1 MKVIKFGGSSLADAK
16 QIKKVCNI
24 ILSDRQRRIAVV
36 SAPGKRDDNDT
47 KVTDLLIALAETCR
61 DKGDT
66 ESALDAVIDRYASI
80 AKDLH
85 LGKDIVRTIKKDLL
99 ARIEKLS
106 SDADNYGMFLDLL
119 KAAGEDNS
127 AKLVACYLQS
137 IGENAEYID
146 PKEAGLILSNEFGN
160 AQVLPHSYELL
171 SKLAERDTIMIFPG
185 FFGYSEDG
193 EVVTFSRGGSDV
205 TGGVL
210 AAAVNADV
218 YENFTDVDFVYAANP
233 KLIQNPFPIPL
244 FTYEEMRELSYAGF
258 SVLHEEA
265 LAPVYKKGI
274 PVNIRNTNNPDAPG
288 TFIVPDKTA
297 PKPTLPVAGI
307 AADTGFLT
315 IHVYKYMMNRLI
327 GYGRKLLSV
336 LEEEGVSFE
345 HMPSGID
352 SISLIIREKNC
363 PPETLQRIVDKYKAL
378 EADSVTVDKDQA
390 IVMLVGR
397 GMTKNVGVLAG
408 ATAAFAKAKINIRMI
423 NQGSSEVSIMF
434 GVEAKD
440 AKNSVIA
447 LYNEFFN

>member
-24 ILSDRQRRIAVV
+24 ILSDRERRIAVV

-47 KVTDLLIALAETCR
+47 KVTDLLISLAETCR

-66 ESALDAVIDRYASI
+66 ELALDAVIDRYSSI

-85 LGKDIVRTIKKDLL
+85 LGKEIVRTIKKDLL
-99 ARIEKLS
+99 GRMEKLAD
-106 SDADNYGMFLDLL
+106 DASNYGMFLDLL

-137 IGENAEYID
+137 IGEKAEYID
-146 PKEAGLILSNEFGN
+146 PKEAGMILSNEFGN

-193 EVVTFSRGGSDV
+193 DVVTFSRGGSDV

-315 IHVYKYMMNRLI
+315 IHVYKYMMNRMI
-327 GYGRKLLSV
+327 GYGRKLLSI

-352 SISLIIREKNC
+352 SISLIVREKNC
-363 PPETLQRIVDKYKAL
+363 PPETLKRIVEKIKAL

-397 GMTKNVGVLAG
+397 GMTKNVGVSTR

>member
-24 ILSDRQRRIAVV
+24 ILSDRERRIAVV

-47 KVTDLLIALAETCR
+47 KVTDLLISLAETCR

-66 ESALDAVIDRYASI
+66 ELALDAVIDRYASI

-85 LGKDIVRTIKKDLL
+85 LGKEIVRTIKKDLL
-99 ARIEKLS
+99 GRMEKLAD
-106 SDADNYGMFLDLL
+106 DASNYGMFLDLL

-137 IGENAEYID
+137 IGEKAEYID
-146 PKEAGLILSNEFGN
+146 PKEAGMILSNEFGN

-193 EVVTFSRGGSDV
+193 DVVTFSRGGSDV

-315 IHVYKYMMNRLI
+315 IHVYKYMMNRMI
-327 GYGRKLLSV
+327 GYGRKLLSI

-352 SISLIIREKNC
+352 SISLIVREKNC
-363 PPETLQRIVDKYKAL
+363 PPETLKRIVEKIKSL

-397 GMTKNVGVLAG
+397 GMTKNVGVSTR

>member
-1 MKVIKFGGSSLADAK
+1 
-16 QIKKVCNI
+16 
-24 ILSDRQRRIAVV
+24 
-36 SAPGKRDDNDT
+36 
-47 KVTDLLIALAETCR
+47 
-61 DKGDT
+61 
-66 ESALDAVIDRYASI
+66 
-80 AKDLH
+80 
-85 LGKDIVRTIKKDLL
+85 
-99 ARIEKLS
+99 
-106 SDADNYGMFLDLL
+106 
-119 KAAGEDNS
+119 
-127 AKLVACYLQS
+127 
-137 IGENAEYID
+137 
-146 PKEAGLILSNEFGN
+146 
-160 AQVLPHSYELL
+160 
-171 SKLAERDTIMIFPG
+171 
-185 FFGYSEDG
+185 
-193 EVVTFSRGGSDV
+193 
-205 TGGVL
+205 
-210 AAAVNADV
+210 
-218 YENFTDVDFVYAANP
+218 
-233 KLIQNPFPIPL
+233 
-244 FTYEEMRELSYAGF
+244 MRELSYAGF

-315 IHVYKYMMNRLI
+315 IHVYKYMMNRMI
-327 GYGRKLLSV
+327 GYGRKLLSI

-352 SISLIIREKNC
+352 SISLIVREKNC
-363 PPETLQRIVDKYKAL
+363 PPETLKRIVEKIKAL

-397 GMTKNVGVLAG
+397 GMTKNVGVSTR

>member
-1 MKVIKFGGSSLADAK
+1 MKVVKFGGTSLADAK
-16 QIKKVCNI
+16 QIQKVCRI
-24 ILSDRQRRIAVV
+24 ILSDKSRRIAVV
-36 SAPGKRDDNDT
+36 SAPGKRYSGDT
-47 KVTDLLIALAETCR
+47 KVTDLLIHLAETCAKKE
-61 DKGDT
+61 DP
-66 ESALDAVIDRYASI
+66 ESALEAVLERFSSI
-80 AKDLH
+80 AEDFS
-85 LGKDIVRTIKKDLL
+85 LGKEIVKTIKNDLL
-99 ARIEKLS
+99 ARMRSETE
-106 SDADNYGMFLDLL
+106 NFEMFLDLM
-119 KAAGEDNS
+119 KAAGEDNT

-137 IGENAEYID
+137 IGENAEYVN
-146 PKEAGLILSNEFGN
+146 PKDAGMFLSNEFGN

-171 SKLAERDTIMIFPG
+171 AKLAERDTIMIFPG

-193 EVVTFSRGGSDV
+193 DVVTFSRGGSDV

-210 AAAVNADV
+210 AAAVGAEV

-233 KLIQNPFPIPL
+233 KLIENPFPIPL

-265 LAPVYKKGI
+265 LAPVYQKGI
-274 PVNIRNTNNPDAPG
+274 SVNIRNTNNPDAPG
-288 TFIVPDKTA
+288 TFIVPDRTA

-315 IHVYKYMMNRLI
+315 IHVYKYMMNRLV
-327 GYGRKLLSV
+327 GFGRKLLSI

-363 PPETLQRIVDKYKAL
+363 PPEKLDRILEKYKQLHPDA
-378 EADSVTVDKDQA
+378 VTVDRDQA

-397 GMTKNVGVLAG
+397 GMTKSIGVATR
-408 ATAAFAKAKINIRMI
+408 ATAAFSRAKINIRMI

-440 AKNSVIA
+440 AKPSVIA

>member
-1 MKVIKFGGSSLADAK
+1 MKVVKFGGSSLADAK
-16 QIKKVCNI
+16 QIKKVCSI
-24 ILSDRQRRIAVV
+24 ILSDSQRRIVVV
-36 SAPGKRDDNDT
+36 SAPGKRYDADT
-47 KVTDLLIALAETCR
+47 KVTDLLIRLAKACQEGSGTDAALE
-61 DKGDT
+61 
-66 ESALDAVIDRYASI
+66 AVLERYAGI
-80 AKDLH
+80 AKDLN
-85 LGKDIVRTIKKDLL
+85 LGREIVYTIKNDLIS
-99 ARIEKLS
+99 RMHTSCK
-106 SDADNYGMFLDLL
+106 NYEMFEDLM

-127 AKLVACYLQS
+127 AKLIACYLQS

-146 PKEAGLILSNEFGN
+146 PKDAGMFLSSEFGN

-171 SKLAERDTIMIFPG
+171 AKLAERQTIMIFPG
-185 FFGYSEDG
+185 FFGYAEDG
-193 EVVTFSRGGSDV
+193 SVVTFSRGGSDV

-233 KLIQNPFPIPL
+233 KLIDNPFPIPL

-288 TFIVPDKTA
+288 TFIVPDKKA

-315 IHVYKYMMNRLI
+315 IHIYKYMMNRLI
-327 GYGRKLLSV
+327 GYARKLLSV
-336 LEEEGVSFE
+336 LEEEEVSFE

-363 PPETLQRIVDKYKAL
+363 PPEKLARILKKYEQL
-378 EADSVTVDKDQA
+378 DADSVTVDQDQA

-397 GMTKNVGVLAG
+397 GMTKTVGVATR
-408 ATAAFAKAKINIRMI
+408 ATAAFAKANINIRMI

-440 AKNSVIA
+440 AKPSVGA
-447 LYNEFFN
+447 PYNEFFN

>member
-16 QIKKVCNI
+16 QIRKVCSI
-24 ILSDRQRRIAVV
+24 VLSDSRRRIVVV
-36 SAPGKRDDNDT
+36 SAPGKRDNEDT
-47 KVTDLLIALAETCR
+47 KVTDLLISLAQTVR
-61 DKGDT
+61 DGGDT
-66 ESALDAVIDRYASI
+66 ETALDAVLRRYASI
-80 AKDLH
+80 AADL
-85 LGKDIVRTIKKDLL
+85 DIGTDIIKTIKSDLRSRMS
-99 ARIEKLS
+99 ANV
-106 SDADNYGMFLDLL
+106 ANYEMLEDLL
-119 KAAGEDNS
+119 KAAGEDNT
-127 AKLVACYLQS
+127 AKLVACYLRH

-146 PKEAGLILSNEFGN
+146 PKDAGMILSSEFGN
-160 AQVLPHSYELL
+160 AQVLPHSYEKLA
-171 SKLAERDTIMIFPG
+171 KLAERDTIMIFPG
-185 FFGYSEDG
+185 FFGYSEEGD
-193 EVVTFSRGGSDV
+193 VVTFSRGGSDV
-205 TGGVL
+205 TGGIL
-210 AAAVNADV
+210 AAAVNAEV

-274 PVNIRNTNNPDAPG
+274 PVNIRNTNNPDAAG
-288 TFIVPDKTA
+288 TLIVPENKA
-297 PKPTLPVAGI
+297 PKPTLPVSGI
-307 AADTGFLT
+307 AADTGFIT

-327 GYGRKLLSV
+327 GYARQLLSV

-363 PPETLQRIVDKYKAL
+363 SPEKLERIIGKYKQL
-378 EADSVTVDKDQA
+378 EADSVTVDRDQA

-397 GMTKNVGVLAG
+397 GMTKSVGV
-408 ATAAFAKAKINIRMI
+408 ATRAASAFSRSKINIRMI

-440 AKNSVIA
+440 AKPSVIA

>member
-24 ILSDRQRRIAVV
+24 ILSDRERRIAVV

-47 KVTDLLIALAETCR
+47 KVTDLLISLAETCR

-66 ESALDAVIDRYASI
+66 ELALDAVIDRYASI

-85 LGKDIVRTIKKDLL
+85 LGKEIVRTIKKDLL
-99 ARIEKLS
+99 GRMEKLAD
-106 SDADNYGMFLDLL
+106 DASNYGMFLDLL

-137 IGENAEYID
+137 IGEKAEYID
-146 PKEAGLILSNEFGN
+146 PKEAGMILSNEFGN

-193 EVVTFSRGGSDV
+193 DVVTFSRGGSDV

-315 IHVYKYMMNRLI
+315 IHVYKYMMNRMI
-327 GYGRKLLSV
+327 GYGRKLLSI

-352 SISLIIREKNC
+352 SISLIVREKNC
-363 PPETLQRIVDKYKAL
+363 PPETLKRIVEKIKAL

-397 GMTKNVGVLAG
+397 GMTKNVGVSTR

>member
-16 QIKKVCNI
+16 QIKKVCSI
-24 ILSDRQRRIAVV
+24 ILSDSQRRIVVV
-36 SAPGKRDDNDT
+36 SAPGKRYKEDT
-47 KVTDLLIALAETCR
+47 KVTDLLIRLAETCR
-61 DKGDT
+61 DGGDA
-66 ESALDAVIDRYASI
+66 EAALEAVVERYASI
-80 AKDLH
+80 AEDLN
-85 LGKDIVRTIKKDLL
+85 LGKEIIRTIKKDLV
-99 ARIEKLS
+99 ARTRTNPE
-106 SDADNYGMFLDLL
+106 NYGMFEDLL

-146 PKEAGLILSNEFGN
+146 PKEAGMFLSNEFGN

-171 SKLAERDTIMIFPG
+171 AKLAERETIMIFPG
-185 FFGYSEDG
+185 FFGYSESGD
-193 EVVTFSRGGSDV
+193 VVTFSRGGSDV

-210 AAAVNADV
+210 AAAVGADV

-233 KLIQNPFPIPL
+233 KLIEHPFPIPL

-288 TFIVPDKTA
+288 TFIVPDRKA
-297 PKPTLPVAGI
+297 PKPTFPVAGI
-307 AADTGFLT
+307 AADTGFIT

-327 GYGRKLLSV
+327 GYARKLLSV
-336 LEEEGVSFE
+336 LEEEGIAFE

-352 SISLIIREKNC
+352 SISLIIREKHC
-363 PPETLQRIVDKYKAL
+363 PPEKLERIVEKYKQL
-378 EADSVTVDKDQA
+378 DTDSVTVDKEQA

-397 GMTKNVGVLAG
+397 GMTKTVGVATR

-440 AKNSVIA
+440 AKPSVIA

>member
-24 ILSDRQRRIAVV
+24 ILSDRERRIAVV

-47 KVTDLLIALAETCR
+47 KVTDLLISLAETCR

-66 ESALDAVIDRYASI
+66 ELALDAVIDRYASI

-85 LGKDIVRTIKKDLL
+85 LGKEIVRTIKKDLL
-99 ARIEKLS
+99 GRMEKLAD
-106 SDADNYGMFLDLL
+106 DASNYGMFLDLL

-137 IGENAEYID
+137 IGEKAEYID
-146 PKEAGLILSNEFGN
+146 PKEAGMILSNEFGN
-160 AQVLPHSYELL
+160 AQVMPHSYELL

-193 EVVTFSRGGSDV
+193 DVVTFSRGGSDV

-315 IHVYKYMMNRLI
+315 IHVYKYMMNRMI
-327 GYGRKLLSV
+327 GYGRKLLSI

-352 SISLIIREKNC
+352 SISLIVREKNC
-363 PPETLQRIVDKYKAL
+363 PPETLKRIVEKIKAL

-397 GMTKNVGVLAG
+397 GMTKNVGVSTR